1 MCDENPLKRWRKGH
15 NLTRAQL
22 AALLDLAT
30 ETLAAVE
37 RGYRRGDRVV
47 DRLATLGLVGR
58 AEAENLRKQLSQWRQ
73 RQRARLRKEVWERC
87 GQQTI

>member
-22 AALLDLAT
+22 AALLDVAT

-37 RGYRRGDRVV
+37 RGYRRGDRVIE
-47 DRLATLGLVGR
+47 RLTAAGFVGR
-58 AEAENLRKQLSQWRQ
+58 AEAENLREQLSRWRQ